1 VSSPA
6 RDQNSLPVRAARR
19 ARRAAEAPP
28 AAPPAEAPVDAPAA
42 PRALA
47 VVQRQTVASMTVS
60 LLRERILRSEYP
72 EGEPLRQDAIA
83 LAFGVSRIPVREA
96 LRQLEAEGLVSFH
109 PHRGAVV
116 SSLSLPEIN
125 EVFSLRAALE
135 CDLLRRAIPRVTDE
149 HLESAGEVLDGYG
162 QAFREGDVAAW
173 GEFNRRFHAALY
185 AAADR
190 PITAG
195 IVQRLHQQSDR
206 YSRIQLVLTHGQSRA
221 AEEHQAILDAVRERD
236 VRGATTLMKRH
247 ILGAGRT
254 LLDCLHTER
263 GAAAPAST
271 WVRS

>member
-1 VSSPA
+1 MPSQA
-6 RDQNSLPVRAARR
+6 RTPQSRTRPPVRR
-19 ARRAAEAPP
+19 AEPVAAEAST
-28 AAPPAEAPVDAPAA
+28 VSI
-42 PRALA
+42 
-47 VVQRQTVASMTVS
+47 VQRQTVASMTVT

-83 LAFGVSRIPVREA
+83 TAFGVSRIPVREA

-116 SSLSLPEIN
+116 SSLSLDEIE
-125 EVFSLRAALE
+125 EVFSLRAELE
-135 CDLLRRAIPRVTDE
+135 CDLLRRAIPRLTEE
-149 HLESAGEVLDGYG
+149 HLECADEVLDGYEH
-162 QAFREGDVAAW
+162 AFREGDVGAW

-190 PITAG
+190 PVTAG

-206 YSRIQLVLTHGQSRA
+206 YSRIQLVITGGQSRA

-247 ILGAGRT
+247 ILGAGRA
-254 LLDCLHTER
+254 LVDCLQAER
-263 GAAAPAST
+263 STGAAAPRS
-271 WVRS
+271 VRVPS